1 MAPADAIPTAPPA
14 GTGERALTALRRAQA
29 YRALAALLRPPEAR
43 TLDLL
48 RRGELGTLAESL
60 AELGAPA
67 ELAGLVGEL
76 RRALEAAELE
86 ELAREYDR
94 LFEPSGGLAC
104 PPHETTLVA
113 DTPQEGLTRT
123 FRMAD
128 VAGFYRAFG
137 VEMRPGGGRPDHI
150 AAELEFAHLLA
161 VKELVALEEGDGE
174 EAVAVCRDASR
185 SFLRDHLHRFA
196 TRLADRL
203 AEASPASA
211 FALAGRLLGGFV
223 DFDARSI
230 GAA

>member
-1 MAPADAIPTAPPA
+1 MAPAEAPSTPAARGAAPP
-14 GTGERALTALRRAQA
+14 
-29 YRALAALLRPPEAR
+29 ALAALHRAQVYRTLAALYRPPEGR
-43 TLDLL
+43 TLERL
-48 RRGELGTLAESL
+48 RREELRLLQQAL
-60 AELGAPA
+60 AELGAPPQ
-67 ELAGLVGEL
+67 L
-76 RRALEAAELE
+76 R
-86 ELAREYDR
+86 ELARKLARAFDEASPNDLAGDYDR

-161 VKELVALEEGDGE
+161 VKELVALEEGAGE
-174 EAVAVCRDASR
+174 EAVAVCRDAAR
-185 SFLRDHLHRFA
+185 SFLRDHLHPFA
-196 TRLADRL
+196 TRLSGRL
-203 AEASPASA
+203 AEESPGSP
-211 FALAGRLLGGFV
+211 FAVAGRLLGGFL
-223 DFDARSI
+223 DCDAAAI

>member
-1 MAPADAIPTAPPA
+1 MAPADPAPTPAPAAP
-14 GTGERALTALRRAQA
+14 QA
-29 YRALAALLRPPEAR
+29 PALAALHRAQVYRVLAALARPPEAR
-43 TLDLL
+43 TLDHL
-48 RRGELGTLAESL
+48 RRDELGALAGAL
-60 AELGAPA
+60 AGLGAPA
-67 ELAGLVGEL
+67 ALGEVARELA
-76 RRALEAAELE
+76 RALEAASLE

-137 VEMRPGGGRPDHI
+137 VEMRPGSGRPDHI

-161 VKELVALEEGDGE
+161 VKELVALEQGDGDE
-174 EAVAVCRDASR
+174 PVAICRDASR
-185 SFLRDHLHRFA
+185 SFLRDHLQPFA
-196 TRLADRL
+196 TRLAARL
-203 AEASPASA
+203 AERSPGSP
-211 FALAGRLLGGFV
+211 FALAGRLVGDFV